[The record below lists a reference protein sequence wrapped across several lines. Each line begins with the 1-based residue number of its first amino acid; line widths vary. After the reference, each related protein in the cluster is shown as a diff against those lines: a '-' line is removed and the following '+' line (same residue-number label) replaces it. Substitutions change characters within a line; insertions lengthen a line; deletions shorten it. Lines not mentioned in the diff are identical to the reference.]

1 MINYNSMKWILFALF
16 FKSLTSS
23 YSLELADDLIY
34 ITNILNLTNK
44 QNDSSSFAV
53 MFLDDIKSTN
63 QSLMTSVLSIDLIEK
78 ISLCKYFYLFFFGF
92 IFKI

>member
-1 MINYNSMKWILFALF
+1 MINYNSTKWILFALF
-16 FKSLTSS
+16 FKNLTSS

-78 ISLCKYFYLFFFGF
+78 ISLCKYFYLFFWFYF
-92 IFKI
+92 